1 MFYNM
6 KKIRI
11 GNDIRLKVNLISKKF
26 VETVQIQSIKAY
38 IINTTAE
45 AEAIRDMKNKTK
57 FMSRFPIEPKIDA
70 YTASAYDTNA
80 CGFPT
85 YHAFPQNHVI
95 GSYAG
100 FGVEPNWFGI
110 YRPIPQHNL
119 TEFLAPVKYTSKN
132 NRIEVFYPAEAQRYC
147 GDHKLILVAKIY
159 EPGYSPNNLRTIT
172 MDYENIFTLVDKS
185 SEGTDS
191 DVVISVG
198 DNATSVSISG
208 EEDILVGKIYTLSAF
223 SSGETVKWHCT
234 DPYVQFVQT
243 FGNMLQYRITA
254 IPEGDKAKHTFTI
267 FAVSSEDE
275 TIFDHKDITAHNYAT
290 GIVINDLTSD
300 IINLDYR
307 ESATILPK
315 LIMEDGSTTAYY
327 LSNGIKKAAFK
338 YEIIN
343 GDPEYIKITE
353 SPNYD
358 WSLHIENYNTSEED
372 ISFDIR
378 ITSLIPN
385 PEGDYY
391 EKDININVIRCKDVK
406 DVFTTQG
413 EYNNTNHN
421 INLTLTNGDEVAVD
435 MSNEFE
441 WYEHE

>member
-1 MFYNM
+1 M
-6 KKIRI
+6 KKVRI
-11 GNDIRLKVNLISKKF
+11 GNDIRLKVNLLSKRF

-45 AEAIRDMKNKTK
+45 AEAIKDMHNKTK

-110 YRPIPQHNL
+110 YRPVPQHNL
-119 TEFLAPVKYTSKN
+119 TEFLAPVKYTPRNS
-132 NRIEVFYPAEAQRYC
+132 RIEVFYPAEAQRYC
-147 GDHKLILVAKIY
+147 GEHKLVLVAKIY

-191 DVVISVG
+191 DVVISIG
-198 DNATSVSISG
+198 DNATSVDIQG
-208 EEDILVGKIYTLSAF
+208 DENILVGKIYTLRAF
-223 SSGETVKWHCT
+223 TSGEDVNWHCT
-234 DPYVQFVQT
+234 DPDVQFVQT
-243 FGNMLQYRITA
+243 FGNILQYRLNQL
-254 IPEGDKAKHTFTI
+254 PNGDEGEHMFTI

-275 TIFDHKDITAHNYAT
+275 TIYSSKDITAHNYAT
-290 GIVINDLTSD
+290 DLIMNDLNENQID
-300 IINLDYR
+300 LEYR
-307 ESATILPK
+307 ESATIFPK
-315 LIMEDGSTTAYY
+315 VKLEDGSATAWYS
-327 LSNGIKKAAFK
+327 SNGVKKQAVK
-338 YEIIN
+338 YEIIE
-343 GDPEYIKITE
+343 GASEYVKITAA
-353 SPNYD
+353 PNYD

-372 ISFDIR
+372 LTLVIR
-378 ITSLIPN
+378 ISSLIPTA
-385 PEGDYY
+385 EGEYL
-391 EKDININVIRCKDVK
+391 EEDITVNLGRSKDVK
-406 DVFTTQG
+406 DIFTTEG
-413 EYNNTNHN
+413 EYNNTDHN
-421 INLTLTNGDEVAVD
+421 INLTLTNGDQVAVD

-441 WYEHE
+441 WYEHD

>member
-1 MFYNM
+1 M

-11 GNDIRLKVNLISKKF
+11 GNDIRLKVNLLSKRF

-45 AEAIRDMKNKTK
+45 AKAIEDMKNKTR

-110 YRPIPQHNL
+110 YRPVPKHNL
-119 TEFLAPVKYTSKN
+119 TEFLAPVKYTSVN
-132 NRIEVFYPAEAQRYC
+132 SRIEVFFPAEAQRYC
-147 GDHKLILVAKIY
+147 GDHKLVLVAKIY

-198 DNATSVSISG
+198 DNASSVSISG
-208 EEDILVGKIYTLSAF
+208 DENILVGKIYTLKAITA
-223 SSGETVKWHCT
+223 GEEVEWHCT
-234 DPYVQFVQT
+234 DPNVQFVQT
-243 FGNMLQYRITA
+243 FGNMLQYRINQL
-254 IPEGDKAKHTFTI
+254 PNGDEGTHTFTI
-267 FAVSSEDE
+267 FAVSKEND
-275 TIFDHKDITAHNYAT
+275 IYYGNIDITAHNYAT
-290 GIVINDLTSD
+290 ELIVNDLNDSQ
-300 IINLDYR
+300 INLEYR
-307 ESATILPK
+307 ESTTIFPK
-315 LIMEDGSTTAYY
+315 VVLEDNSTTAWY
-327 LSNGIKKAAFK
+327 LSNGVKKAAVK
-338 YEIIN
+338 YEIIDGN
-343 GDPEYIKITE
+343 SEYVKITAA
-353 SPNYD
+353 PNYD

-372 ISFDIR
+372 LTLTIR

-385 PEGDYY
+385 ADGDFY
-391 EKDININVIRCKDVK
+391 EKDITINLGRSKDVK
-406 DVFTTQG
+406 DVFTTVG
-413 EYNNTNHN
+413 EYDNSDHN
-421 INLTLTNGDEVAVD
+421 INLTLTNGDQVAVD